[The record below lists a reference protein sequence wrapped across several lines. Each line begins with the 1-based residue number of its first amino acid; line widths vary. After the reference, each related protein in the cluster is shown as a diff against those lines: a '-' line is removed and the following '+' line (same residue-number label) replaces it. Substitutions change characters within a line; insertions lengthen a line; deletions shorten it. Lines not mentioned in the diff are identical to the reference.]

1 MRTNLNW
8 LKSLRNN
15 WEALT
20 NQWNQWVLGYNP
32 DRQREMLS
40 WLGMQ
45 QPSWQTMTVMLFW
58 SVAGVLLLTA
68 LWLLRG
74 IRRDDPVQRAWSR
87 FCDKLARE
95 GLARAR
101 AEGPLDYA
109 RRVALALPARENAVR
124 AIAAL
129 YVDQRYGPR
138 ADARSIARLK
148 HLVREFGL

>member
-1 MRTNLNW
+1 
-8 LKSLRNN
+8 
-15 WEALT
+15 
-20 NQWNQWVLGYNP
+20 
-32 DRQREMLS
+32 MLS
-40 WLGMQ
+40 WLGVR

-101 AEGPLDYA
+101 AEGPFDYA

-124 AIAAL
+124 AITAL

-138 ADARSIARLK
+138 PDARSIARLK

>member
-1 MRTNLNW
+1 
-8 LKSLRNN
+8 
-15 WEALT
+15 
-20 NQWNQWVLGYNP
+20 
-32 DRQREMLS
+32 
-40 WLGMQ
+40 
-45 QPSWQTMTVMLFW
+45 VMLFW

-74 IRRDDPVQRAWSR
+74 MRCEDTVQRAWLR

-109 RRVALALPARENAVR
+109 SRVARALPASENAVR

-129 YVDQRYGPR
+129 YVDQRYGPGP
-138 ADARSIARLK
+138 DARSIARLK
-148 HLVREFGL
+148 HLVREFGP